1 MTDSQTTDAS
11 AIRAE
16 EVLESLTRVIDPA
29 YGINIYDLGLVYG
42 IEVNHGVATVQMT
55 LTSPDSPSRGTIV
68 ADIHEVLKKRHT
80 ALDDVVIDFI
90 WEPEWRDDFI
100 TEEGRQQMLT
110 APLSRVTDAEE
121 APPTG
126 DDVLDSLMFVID
138 PEVGIN
144 IVDLGLV
151 YNVTIAGTAAHIEM
165 TLTTPGCP
173 LHATIEAAVRRT
185 LETRHPQLTD
195 INLELVWDPPW
206 DVEMI
211 TASGKEQLGWG

>member
-1 MTDSQTTDAS
+1 MTDSRTYA

-16 EVLESLTRVIDPA
+16 DVLESLTRVIDPA

-68 ADIHEVLKKRHT
+68 ADIHEVLKKRHS
-80 ALDDVVIDFI
+80 ALDDVVIDFV

-110 APLSRVTDAEE
+110 APLTRVTDEDAT
-121 APPTG
+121 PPTK
-126 DDVLDSLMFVID
+126 DEVLDSLMFVID

-151 YNVTIAGTAAHIEM
+151 YDVAIAGTAVHIEM

-173 LHATIEAAVRRT
+173 LHATIEAAVHRT
-185 LETRHPQLTD
+185 LETRHPQLSD

-206 DVEMI
+206 DTDMI
-211 TASGKEQLGWG
+211 TASGKSQLGWG